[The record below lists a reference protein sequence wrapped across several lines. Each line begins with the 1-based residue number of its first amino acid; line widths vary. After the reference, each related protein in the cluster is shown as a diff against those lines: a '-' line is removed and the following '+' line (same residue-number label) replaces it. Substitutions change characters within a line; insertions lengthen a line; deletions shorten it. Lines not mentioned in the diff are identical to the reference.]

1 MTLDFVHETHPTRVI
16 FAPGSRARLADE
28 TARLGLRRLV
38 VVCTPG
44 QVGLAEELA
53 APLGAA
59 LAEIHPHAVMHVPG
73 QVAAAAAARMSELDA
88 DGIITLGGGSAI
100 GLGKAV
106 AKDTGTP
113 LLALPTTYSGSEM
126 TPIWGVTDGE
136 RKTTGRDPRAQP
148 AVVIYDPEL
157 TLTLPVPQSV
167 TSAVNALAHSAE
179 ALYAPDRSPVT
190 SLIAAESARA
200 IVDALPRV
208 ADGPDDTNAR
218 SDLLYGAWLGG
229 AALGATTMSLHHK
242 LCHILGGTFGLPH
255 AETHT
260 AVLPHVLAFNLG
272 AAASATSRLQGA
284 FGVEDPSQWL
294 YDFVRGLG
302 AEVSLTALGMPVDG
316 VSAVIDQ
323 ALSAPYSNPK
333 PVTAHDLEML
343 LSDALTGAPPRRAHA
358 HLRG

>member
-1 MTLDFVHETHPTRVI
+1 MTRDFVHESQRSRVI

-28 TARLGLRRLV
+28 AARLGLRRLV
-38 VVCTPG
+38 VMCTPG
-44 QVGLAEELA
+44 KAGLAEELA

-59 LAEIHPHAVMHVPG
+59 LAGIHPCAVMHVPARS
-73 QVAAAAAARMSELDA
+73 AASASALVGELDA

-126 TPIWGVTDGE
+126 TPIWGVTEGE
-136 RKTTGRDPRAQP
+136 RKTTGRDPRALP

-157 TLTLPVPQSV
+157 TLTLPVAQSV

-190 SLIAAESARA
+190 DLIATESARA
-200 IVDALPRV
+200 IVDALPRM
-208 ADGPDDTNAR
+208 ADAPGDTAAR
-218 SDLLYGAWLGG
+218 SDLLYGAWLAG
-229 AALGATTMSLHHK
+229 AALGATSMSLHHK

-260 AVLPHVLAFNLG
+260 AVLPHVLAFNLD
-272 AAASATSRLQGA
+272 AAVSATSRLQSA
-284 FGVEDPSQWL
+284 FGVDDPSRWL
-294 YDFVRGLG
+294 HDLVRRLG

-316 VSAVIDQ
+316 VPAVIDQ
-323 ALSAPYSNPK
+323 ALSAPYANPR
-333 PVTAHDLEML
+333 PVTAQHLEML
-343 LSDALTGAPPRRAHA
+343 LSDALTGAPPRRAHDHVA
-358 HLRG
+358 H